1 MEEEYLLEDDNEEK
15 DATHKLQFVPSQ
27 GETKT
32 DLKAAAALRQES

>member
-1 MEEEYLLEDDNEEK
+1 MEEEYLPEDVNEEK

-32 DLKAAAALRQES
+32 DLKA